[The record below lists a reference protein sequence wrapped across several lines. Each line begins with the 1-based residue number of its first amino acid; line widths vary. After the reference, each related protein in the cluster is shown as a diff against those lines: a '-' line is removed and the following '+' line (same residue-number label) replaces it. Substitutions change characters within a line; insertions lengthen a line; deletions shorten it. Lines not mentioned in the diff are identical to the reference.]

1 VIKCGIKGLS
11 FNHIFDYYALAA
23 IKQRSCE
30 SIWLMIE
37 AKNAKELNEFE
48 RKNE

>member
-1 VIKCGIKGLS
+1 VIKCGIKGLK

-23 IKQRSCE
+23 IKQRSYE
-30 SIWLMIE
+30 SMWLLME